1 MTFSTR
7 PEIRGTF
14 GAVASTHWLASQA
27 AMGMLE
33 LGGNAF
39 DAAVAGGFTLQV
51 VEPHLNGPGGEVPI
65 AFKPAGQEVE
75 IVCGQGPAPRAA
87 TIEAYRRQGLDAVPG
102 TGLIAATVPGAFDA
116 WMLLLRDHGSLS
128 LRTVLAPAIHYARHG
143 YPLVPRIAGTI
154 EAVAELFRT
163 EWPSSA
169 ATYLP
174 GNRVP
179 TPGKRFANPTLA
191 DTYDRLLR
199 AAEAQG
205 RDRAATIEA
214 ARRVWA
220 EGFVAEAIA
229 GFCRMQRVMDTSGA
243 RHAGLLDGDDLANW
257 RAIKEAA
264 VARDYHGWRVHKAGA
279 WSQGPVLLQQLA
291 LLQGF
296 DLDALDPTGPDF
308 VHTVTEAAKLAFADR
323 ELFYGDPAFVDVPL
337 QTLLS
342 DAYADR
348 RRALIGRQAS
358 LELRPGEI
366 PGYGGDLDRLLEL
379 ALAPPP
385 EQALGA
391 FGGGEPTVQDDTPK
405 QGDAG
410 QGARQHGDRQA
421 PGDTCHIDVIDR
433 HGNAVTATPSGGWLQ
448 SSPVIPELG
457 FCLGTRAQM
466 FWLEDGQPGSL
477 APGKRPRTT
486 LSVTLA
492 THDDGRVLAI
502 GTPGGDYQDQWTL
515 HAFLR
520 HVHAGYDLQQAI
532 DAPGFKTDH
541 MPSSFYPRRAKLGT
555 LDLESLFPEA
565 TFVELGRRGHHL
577 GICDPWSLGRVSA
590 VGTEDG
596 LIKAGANPRGM
607 QGYAV
612 GR

>member
-1 MTFSTR
+1 MTFTTR

-33 LGGNAF
+33 RGGNAF
-39 DAAVAGGFTLQV
+39 DAAAAGGFVLQV

-65 AFKPAGQEVE
+65 AVKPAGQEVE

-87 TIEAYRRQGLDAVPG
+87 TIQAYRDQGLDIVPG
-102 TGLIAATVPGAFDA
+102 TGLLAATVPGAFDA
-116 WMLLLRDHGSLS
+116 WILLLRDHGSLP
-128 LRTVLAPAIHYARHG
+128 LTDVLEPAIDYARNG

-154 EAVAELFRT
+154 EAVAELFRS
-163 EWPSSA
+163 EWLSSA
-169 ATYLP
+169 AIYLP
-174 GNRVP
+174 HNRVP
-179 TPGKRFANPTLA
+179 TPGQRFANPTLA
-191 DTYDRLLR
+191 ETYARLVREAEGAGGDRV
-199 AAEAQG
+199 E
-205 RDRAATIEA
+205 TIEA

-229 GFCRMQRVMDTSGA
+229 DFCRTQEVMDTSGA
-243 RHAGLLDGDDLANW
+243 RHAGLLDGDDMANW
-257 RAIKEAA
+257 RATKEAP
-264 VARDYHGWRVHKAGA
+264 VARDYRGWRVHKNGA

-296 DLDALDPTGPDF
+296 DLDAMDPTGPEF

-323 ELFYGDPAFVDVPL
+323 ELFYGDPEFVDVPL

-342 DAYADR
+342 DAYAEQR
-348 RRALIGRQAS
+348 RRLIGREAS
-358 LELRPGEI
+358 RELRPGEI
-366 PGYGGDLDRLLEL
+366 EGHGGDLARLLEI

-405 QGDAG
+405 QGDG
-410 QGARQHGDRQA
+410 QA

-466 FWLEDGQPGSL
+466 FWLEDGQPASL
-477 APGKRPRTT
+477 APCKRPRTT

-492 THDDGRVLAI
+492 THEDGRVLAI

-541 MPSSFYPRRAKLGT
+541 MPSSFYPRRAQLGT
-555 LDLESLFPEA
+555 LDMESRFPEE
-565 TFVELGRRGHHL
+565 TFVELGRRGHHI
-577 GICDPWSLGRVSA
+577 GISEPWSLGRVSA

-596 LIKAGANPRGM
+596 LIKTGANPRGM

>member
-1 MTFSTR
+1 
-7 PEIRGTF
+7 
-14 GAVASTHWLASQA
+14 V
-27 AMGMLE
+27 
-33 LGGNAF
+33 
-39 DAAVAGGFTLQV
+39 
-51 VEPHLNGPGGEVPI
+51 
-65 AFKPAGQEVE
+65 
-75 IVCGQGPAPRAA
+75 
-87 TIEAYRRQGLDAVPG
+87 Y
-102 TGLIAATVPGAFDA
+102 
-116 WMLLLRDHGSLS
+116 
-128 LRTVLAPAIHYARHG
+128 
-143 YPLVPRIAGTI
+143 
-154 EAVAELFRT
+154 
-163 EWPSSA
+163 
-169 ATYLP
+169 
-174 GNRVP
+174 
-179 TPGKRFANPTLA
+179 
-191 DTYDRLLR
+191 
-199 AAEAQG
+199 
-205 RDRAATIEA
+205 
-214 ARRVWA
+214 
-220 EGFVAEAIA
+220 
-229 GFCRMQRVMDTSGA
+229 
-243 RHAGLLDGDDLANW
+243 
-257 RAIKEAA
+257 
-264 VARDYHGWRVHKAGA
+264 KAGV

-296 DLDALDPTGPDF
+296 DLDAMDPTGPEF

-323 ELFYGDPAFVDVPL
+323 ELFYGDPEFVDVPL

-342 DAYADR
+342 DAYAEQR
-348 RRALIGRQAS
+348 RRLIGREAS
-358 LELRPGEI
+358 RELRPGEI
-366 PGYGGDLDRLLEL
+366 EGHGGDLARLLEI

-405 QGDAG
+405 QGDG
-410 QGARQHGDRQA
+410 QA

-466 FWLEDGQPGSL
+466 FWLEDGQPASL

-492 THDDGRVLAI
+492 THEDGRVLAI

-541 MPSSFYPRRAKLGT
+541 MPSSFYPRRAQLGT
-555 LDLESLFPEA
+555 LDMESRFPEE
-565 TFVELGRRGHHL
+565 TFVELGRRGHHI
-577 GICDPWSLGRVSA
+577 GISEPWSLGRVSA

-596 LIKAGANPRGM
+596 LIKTGANPRGM

>member
-1 MTFSTR
+1 
-7 PEIRGTF
+7 
-14 GAVASTHWLASQA
+14 
-27 AMGMLE
+27 
-33 LGGNAF
+33 
-39 DAAVAGGFTLQV
+39 
-51 VEPHLNGPGGEVPI
+51 
-65 AFKPAGQEVE
+65 
-75 IVCGQGPAPRAA
+75 
-87 TIEAYRRQGLDAVPG
+87 
-102 TGLIAATVPGAFDA
+102 
-116 WMLLLRDHGSLS
+116 
-128 LRTVLAPAIHYARHG
+128 
-143 YPLVPRIAGTI
+143 
-154 EAVAELFRT
+154 VAELFRS

-169 ATYLP
+169 ALYLP
-174 GNRVP
+174 GNKIP

-191 DTYDRLLR
+191 DTYARLVR
-199 AAEAQG
+199 EAESQARG
-205 RDRAATIEA
+205 RDEVIEA

-229 GFCRMQRVMDTSGA
+229 EFCRTQAVMDTSGR
-243 RHAGLLDGDDLANW
+243 RHAGLLDGDDLAHW
-257 RAIKEAA
+257 RATKEAP

-279 WSQGPVLLQQLA
+279 WSQGPVFLQQLA
-291 LLQGF
+291 LLQGV
-296 DLDALDPTGPDF
+296 DLDALDPTGPEF

-337 QTLLS
+337 ETLLS
-342 DAYADR
+342 DAYAAR
-348 RRALIGRQAS
+348 RRALIGREAS
-358 LELRPGEI
+358 RELRPGEI
-366 PGYGGDLDRLLEL
+366 PGYGGDLDRLLEI
-379 ALAPPP
+379 ALAAPP

-391 FGGGEPTVQDDTPK
+391 FGGGEPTVPDDRS
-405 QGDAG
+405 QGDRP
-410 QGARQHGDRQA
+410 QGDGHGDRQA

-466 FWLEDGQPGSL
+466 FWLEDGQPASL

-492 THDDGRVLAI
+492 THEDGRLLAI

-520 HVHAGYDLQQAI
+520 HVHAGHDLQQAI

-555 LDLESLFPEA
+555 LDLESRFPEA
-565 TFVELGRRGHHL
+565 TCVELGRRGHHIGL
-577 GICDPWSLGRVSA
+577 CDPWSLGRVSA
-590 VGTEDG
+590 VGTEDE

>member
-1 MTFSTR
+1 
-7 PEIRGTF
+7 
-14 GAVASTHWLASQA
+14 
-27 AMGMLE
+27 MGVLE
-33 LGGNAF
+33 RGGNAF
-39 DAAVAGGFTLQV
+39 DAAVAGGFVLQV

-65 AFKPAGQEVE
+65 AFKPAGGDVE
-75 IVCGQGPAPRAA
+75 IVCGQGPAPQMA
-87 TIEAYRRQGLDAVPG
+87 TIQAYRDQGLDAVPG
-102 TGLIAATVPGAFDA
+102 TGLLAATVPGAFDA
-116 WMLLLRDHGSLS
+116 WMLLLRDHGSLP
-128 LRTVLAPAIHYARHG
+128 LADVLAPAIAYARHG

-154 EAVAELFRT
+154 DAVAELFRS

-174 GNRVP
+174 HGRVP
-179 TPGKRFANPTLA
+179 TPGQLFANPTLA
-191 DTYDRLLR
+191 DTFERIVR
-199 AAEAQG
+199 EAESAG
-205 RDRAATIEA
+205 RNRDDVIEA

-220 EGFVAEAIA
+220 QGFVAEAIDR
-229 GFCRMQRVMDTSGA
+229 FCRNQRVMDTSGD
-243 RHAGLLDGDDLANW
+243 RHAGLLTGDDLAHW
-257 RAIKEAA
+257 RATKEAP
-264 VARDYHGWRVHKAGA
+264 VARDYRGWRVHKNGV
-279 WSQGPVLLQQLA
+279 WSQGPVFLQQLA
-291 LLQGF
+291 LLEGF
-296 DLDALDPTGPDF
+296 DLDAMDPNGPEF
-308 VHTVTEAAKLAFADR
+308 VHTVTEAAKLALADR

-337 QTLLS
+337 ETLLS
-342 DAYADR
+342 DAYAQAR
-348 RRALIGRQAS
+348 RQLIGREAS
-358 LELRPGEI
+358 RELRPGTI
-366 PGYGGDLDRLLEL
+366 DGYGGDLDRLLET

-391 FGGGEPTVQDDTPK
+391 FGGGEPTVQDDKPRD
-405 QGDAG
+405 GDKK
-410 QGARQHGDRQA
+410 A
-421 PGDTCHIDVIDR
+421 PGDTCHLDVIDR

-448 SSPVIPELG
+448 SSPTIPELG

-466 FWLEDGQPGSL
+466 FWLEEGQPASL

-492 THDDGRVLAI
+492 THEDGRVLAI

-520 HVHAGYDLQQAI
+520 HVHAGCDLQQAI

-541 MPSSFYPRRAKLGT
+541 MPSSFYPRRANLGT
-555 LDLESLFPEA
+555 LDMESRFPED
-565 TFVELGRRGHHL
+565 TFVELGRRGHHI
-577 GICDPWSLGRVSA
+577 GIGDPWSLGRVSA

>member
-1 MTFSTR
+1 MTGMSFTTR

-14 GAVASTHWLASQA
+14 GAVASTHWLASQT
-27 AMGMLE
+27 AMAILE
-33 LGGNAF
+33 RGGNAF
-39 DAAVAGGFTLQV
+39 DAAVAGGFVLQV

-65 AFKPAGQEVE
+65 ALKPAGGAVE

-87 TIEAYRRQGLDAVPG
+87 TIQAYRDQGLEVVPG
-102 TGLIAATVPGAFDA
+102 TGLLAATVPGAFDA
-116 WMLLLRDHGSLS
+116 WMLLLRDHGSLP
-128 LRTVLAPAIHYARHG
+128 LRDVLEPAIQYARHG

-154 EAVAELFRT
+154 ETVAGLFRD
-163 EWPSSA
+163 EWPTSA
-169 ATYLP
+169 ALYLP
-174 GNRVP
+174 DNRVP

-191 DTYDRLLR
+191 DTYERLVR
-199 AAEAQG
+199 EAEGQA
-205 RDRAATIEA
+205 RDRDDVIEA
-214 ARRVWA
+214 ARHVWA

-229 GFCRMQRVMDTSGA
+229 AFCRTQEVMDTSGA
-243 RHAGLLDGDDLANW
+243 RHAGLLDGDDLAAW
-257 RAIKEAA
+257 RATKEAP

-291 LLQGF
+291 LLEGV
-296 DLDALDPTGPDF
+296 DLDRMAPTGAEF

-323 ELFYGDPAFVDVPL
+323 ELFYGDPDFVDVPL
-337 QTLLS
+337 ETLLS
-342 DAYADR
+342 DTYAEVR
-348 RRALIGRQAS
+348 RKLIGREAS
-358 LELRPGEI
+358 RDLRPGDI
-366 PGYGGDLDRLLEL
+366 PGYGGDLNRLLEL

-391 FGGGEPTVQDDTPK
+391 FGGGEPTVQDDRPK
-405 QGDAG
+405 
-410 QGARQHGDRQA
+410 HGDRQA

-448 SSPVIPELG
+448 SSPVIPDLG

-466 FWLEDGQPGSL
+466 FWLEDGQPASL

-486 LSVTLA
+486 LSVSLA
-492 THDDGRVLAI
+492 THADGRVLAI

-520 HVHAGYDLQQAI
+520 HVHAGHNLQEAI
-532 DAPGFKTDH
+532 EAPGFKTDH

-555 LDLESLFPEA
+555 LDLESRFPEE
-565 TFVELGRRGHHL
+565 TFVELGRRGHHI
-577 GICDPWSLGRVSA
+577 GISDPWSLGRVTA

>member
-1 MTFSTR
+1 MTFTTR

-27 AMGMLE
+27 AMGVLE
-33 LGGNAF
+33 RGGNAF
-39 DAAVAGGFTLQV
+39 DAAVAGGFVLQV

-65 AFKPAGQEVE
+65 ALKPAGGAVE
-75 IVCGQGPAPRAA
+75 IVCGQGPAPKAA
-87 TIEAYRRQGLDAVPG
+87 TIRAYRDRGLDVVPG
-102 TGLIAATVPGAFDA
+102 TGLLAATVPGAFDA
-116 WMLLLRDHGSLS
+116 WMLLLRDHGSLP
-128 LRTVLAPAIHYARHG
+128 LTDVLAPAIHYARHG

-154 EAVAELFRT
+154 EAVAELFRS

-174 GNRVP
+174 HGRVP
-179 TPGKRFANPTLA
+179 APGRLFANPTLA
-191 DTYDRLLR
+191 DTYARIVR
-199 AAEAQG
+199 EAESQARG
-205 RDRAATIEA
+205 REETIEA

-220 EGFVAEAIA
+220 EGFVAEAID
-229 GFCRMQRVMDTSGA
+229 GFCRTQEVMDTSGA
-243 RHAGLLDGDDLANW
+243 RHAGLLTGDDLADW
-257 RAIKEAA
+257 RASKEAP
-264 VARDYHGWRVHKAGA
+264 VARDYRGWRVHKAGV

-296 DLDALDPTGPDF
+296 DLGQMDPTGSEF

-337 QTLLS
+337 ETLLS
-342 DAYADR
+342 DTYAEQR
-348 RRALIGRQAS
+348 RRLIGREAS
-358 LELRPGEI
+358 RELRPGDI
-366 PGYGGDLDRLLEL
+366 PGHGGDLDRLLEI

-391 FGGGEPTVQDDTPK
+391 FGGGEPTVQDDKPRDGAPR
-405 QGDAG
+405 QGDG
-410 QGARQHGDRQA
+410 QA
-421 PGDTCHIDVIDR
+421 PGDTCHLDVIDR

-466 FWLEDGQPGSL
+466 FWLEAGQPASL

-555 LDLESLFPEA
+555 LDMESRFAEA
-565 TFVELGRRGHHL
+565 TFVELGRRGHHI
-577 GICDPWSLGRVSA
+577 GISDPWSLGRVSA
-590 VGTEDG
+590 VGTDDG

>member
-1 MTFSTR
+1 MSFTTR

-14 GAVASTHWLASQA
+14 GAVASTHWLASQT
-27 AMGMLE
+27 AMAILE
-33 LGGNAF
+33 RGGNAF
-39 DAAVAGGFTLQV
+39 DAAVAGGFVLQV

-65 AFKPAGQEVE
+65 ALKPAGGAVE

-87 TIEAYRRQGLDAVPG
+87 TIQAYRDQGLEVVPG
-102 TGLIAATVPGAFDA
+102 TGLLAATVPGAFDA
-116 WMLLLRDHGSLS
+116 WMLLLRDHGSLP
-128 LRTVLAPAIHYARHG
+128 LRDVLEPAIQYARHG

-154 EAVAELFRT
+154 ETVAGLFRD
-163 EWPSSA
+163 EWPTSA
-169 ATYLP
+169 ALYLP
-174 GNRVP
+174 DNRVP

-191 DTYDRLLR
+191 DTYERLVR
-199 AAEAQG
+199 EAEGQA
-205 RDRAATIEA
+205 RDRDDVIEA
-214 ARRVWA
+214 ARHVWA

-229 GFCRMQRVMDTSGA
+229 AFCRTQEVMDTSGA
-243 RHAGLLDGDDLANW
+243 RHAGLLDGDDLAAW
-257 RAIKEAA
+257 RATKEAP

-291 LLQGF
+291 LLEGV
-296 DLDALDPTGPDF
+296 DLDRMAPTGAEF

-323 ELFYGDPAFVDVPL
+323 ELFYGDPDFVDVPL
-337 QTLLS
+337 ETLLS
-342 DAYADR
+342 DTYAEVR
-348 RRALIGRQAS
+348 RKLIGREAS
-358 LELRPGEI
+358 RDLRPGDI
-366 PGYGGDLDRLLEL
+366 PGYGGDLNRLLEL

-391 FGGGEPTVQDDTPK
+391 FGGGEPTVQDDRPK
-405 QGDAG
+405 
-410 QGARQHGDRQA
+410 HGDRQA

-448 SSPVIPELG
+448 SSPVIPDLG

-466 FWLEDGQPGSL
+466 FWLEDGQPASL

-486 LSVTLA
+486 LSVSLA
-492 THDDGRVLAI
+492 THADGRVLAI

-520 HVHAGYDLQQAI
+520 HVHAGHNLQEAI
-532 DAPGFKTDH
+532 EAPGFKTDH

-555 LDLESLFPEA
+555 LDLESRFPEE
-565 TFVELGRRGHHL
+565 TFVELGRRGHHI
-577 GICDPWSLGRVSA
+577 GISDPWSLGRVTA

>member
-1 MTFSTR
+1 MTFTTR
-7 PEIRGTF
+7 PEIRGIF

-27 AMGMLE
+27 AMGVLE
-33 LGGNAF
+33 RGGNAF
-39 DAAVAGGFTLQV
+39 DAAAAGGFVLQV

-65 AFKPAGQEVE
+65 ALKPAGGEVE

-87 TIEAYRRQGLDAVPG
+87 TIQAYRDRGLDIVPG
-102 TGLIAATVPGAFDA
+102 TGLLAATVPGAFDA
-116 WMLLLRDHGSLS
+116 WMLLLRDHGSLP
-128 LRTVLAPAIHYARHG
+128 LRDVLAPAIDYARHG

-154 EAVAELFRT
+154 QAVAELFRS

-169 ATYLP
+169 AIYLP
-174 GNRVP
+174 HNRVP
-179 TPGKRFANPTLA
+179 TPGQRFANPTLA
-191 DTYDRLLR
+191 DTFERLVREAEGARGDRV
-199 AAEAQG
+199 
-205 RDRAATIEA
+205 ATIEA

-229 GFCRMQRVMDTSGA
+229 EFCRTQEVMDTSGA
-243 RHAGLLDGDDLANW
+243 RHAGLLDGDDLARW
-257 RAIKEAA
+257 RATKEAP
-264 VARDYHGWRVHKAGA
+264 VARDYRGWRVHKNGA
-279 WSQGPVLLQQLA
+279 WSQGPVFLQQLA

-296 DLDALDPTGPDF
+296 DLDAMDPTGPAF

-337 QTLLS
+337 ETLLS
-342 DAYADR
+342 DAYAEQR
-348 RRALIGRQAS
+348 RQLIGQEAS
-358 LELRPGEI
+358 RVLRPGEI
-366 PGYGGDLDRLLEL
+366 PGYGGDLDRLLDL
-379 ALAPPP
+379 ALSPPP

-391 FGGGEPTVQDDTPK
+391 FGGGEPTVQDDKPK
-405 QGDAG
+405 QGAPN
-410 QGARQHGDRQA
+410 HGDKGA

-466 FWLEDGQPGSL
+466 FWLEDGQPASL

-555 LDLESLFPEA
+555 LDLESRFPEE
-565 TFVELGRRGHHL
+565 TFVELGRRGHHI